1 MNDILLLRTPDYV
14 LIVFSETFTY
24 DLMCPVL
31 DIGGYKKLGFFVG

>member
-1 MNDILLLRTPDYV
+1 MNDILLLRTLDYV
-14 LIVFSETFTY
+14 LSVFGKAYTY